1 MSATRQGGQIMYYHN
16 GKGYDV
22 GVVITTIDGV
32 FGRVE
37 VAYKTPAPVF
47 TVFDL
52 QPDMT
57 PQVEAYTFGRDGKP
71 LFVGRGETVQAAVK
85 SLYAELARVE
95 AEQSVRP
102 DRNTVNGIYEDMVI
116 RNRPFVMFATRED
129 SRLMARKIDGKM
141 LNTEIAP
148 EEILTLERCREL
160 AQRAGEL
167 LGETVTRMRITH
179 NVDAAEGKVFEEYD
193 RYWGEGGEWPITHL
207 VNREYRYHA
216 ERNAL
221 LVMQDDE
228 YLMTN
233 DDGEVCDD
241 PDAIADTLS

>member
-1 MSATRQGGQIMYYHN
+1 MYYHN
-16 GKGYDV
+16 GKGYNV
-22 GVVITTIDGV
+22 GDIITTIDGV

-52 QPDMT
+52 QPDQT
-57 PQVEAYTFGRDGKP
+57 PQVEAYTFGREGNP

-85 SLYAELARVE
+85 ALYADLARIE
-95 AEQSVRP
+95 AEQTVRP
-102 DRNTVNGIYEDMVI
+102 ERKTVNGIYDDLEI
-116 RNRPFVMFATRED
+116 RNRAFMMFATRED
-129 SRLMARKIDGKM
+129 SRLMARKIEEKV

-148 EEILTLERCREL
+148 EEVLTLERCREL
-160 AQRAGEL
+160 AQRASEL

-179 NVDAAEGKVFEEYD
+179 HVDAAERKVFAEYD
-193 RYWGEGGEWPITHL
+193 YYWGEGGTWPITHL
-207 VNREYRYHA
+207 VNREYHYNA

-221 LVMQDDE
+221 LVTQDDE

-241 PDAIADTLS
+241 PDAIADTLSQGYEVY